1 MPILPLE
8 EYMSP
13 KLILEEPQ
21 FSDSSH
27 YIENIKKNIRKFTY
41 SS

>member
-8 EYMSP
+8 EYMPP
-13 KLILEEPQ
+13 KVILEEPQ

-27 YIENIKKNIRKFTY
+27 YIENIKKKYKKIY
-41 SS
+41 L